1 MKSVAVKSCFAVI
14 FAVATLLLSV
24 AQASADPMDD
34 AFLGGLAKG
43 GIPAPDPNAA
53 VANAHAVCAGLDAN
67 QNSSVLAM
75 RLAKGNGMSLKQS
88 GYFIGVA
95 VAAYCP
101 QNKDKAGVSV
111 GWLLPF
117 PPMM

>member
-1 MKSVAVKSCFAVI
+1 VI
-14 FAVATLLLSV
+14 FAAASLLLP
-24 AQASADPMDD
+24 AAPAAADPADD
-34 AFLGGLAKG
+34 AFLGGLARG
-43 GIPAPDPNAA
+43 GIPAPDPNSA
-53 VANAHAVCAGLDAN
+53 VANAHAVCAGLTAN

-75 RLAKGNGMSLKQS
+75 RLSKGNGMSLKQS

-101 QNKDKAGVSV
+101 ENKDKAGVSV